1 MATNQQIAQSLM
13 AFSKELLTEHP
24 RFSTETAA
32 RINPALLFPAR
43 HPLASQLIAE
53 DPYAFA
59 MALALDRQTK
69 ADIIWTV
76 PYDLKQRL
84 GHLDP
89 IRIDR
94 LSLEELADAFY
105 SLQHKP
111 RFVNDAPRT
120 VKDLTHLVVHRHA
133 GDAARIWQGKTAA
146 QVKAT
151 FRQFHGVGPQIANLS
166 VLLIEQRFGIRFSDL
181 DHTQMDIKADTHT
194 RRVLYRLGA
203 ALSDDTE
210 AAIDAAR
217 ALNPSFPGELD
228 PPLWIIGRT
237 WCHASRP
244 ECRNCPVLGVC
255 AYAGA

>member
-1 MATNQQIAQSLM
+1 MAKNKQIAQSLLT
-13 AFSKELLTEHP
+13 FSKELLTEHP
-24 RFSTETAA
+24 RFSSENAT

-59 MALALDRQTK
+59 MAVVLDRQTK

-76 PYDLKQRL
+76 PYDLKKKL

-89 IRIDR
+89 FRIDK
-94 LSLEELADAFY
+94 LSLEDLADVFTN
-105 SLQHKP
+105 LPHKP

-120 VKDLTHLVVHRHA
+120 VKELTHLVVRNYG
-133 GDAARIWQGKTAA
+133 GDASRIWKGRTAA
-146 QVKAT
+146 EVKAI
-151 FRQFHGVGPQIANLS
+151 FRNLYGVGPQLANLS

-194 RRVLYRLGA
+194 RRVLYRLGVA
-203 ALSDDTE
+203 WSEEPD
-210 AAIDAAR
+210 AAIHAAR

-237 WCHASRP
+237 WCHASDP
-244 ECRNCPVLGVC
+244 DCRNCPVFGVC